1 MLKLDHI
8 TDKMAYFAQSPEKSE
23 DRKSGKTEQ
32 KAGEQAAV
40 LDLSADVQESRQKQY
55 EEYKARLSEM
65 ETLMQQVEDN
75 RTKKTQRSAIS
86 DRVKIM
92 EVARRIARGAKVPP
106 KDEKKLMEYSMEL
119 YMAVKNM
126 AALCQDKDK
135 KKYKSLWKDEEDGT
149 SMELSAEQGAEPDGG
164 NGAEIEDVYSGDL

>member
-8 TDKMAYFAQSPEKSE
+8 TDKTAYFAQSPEKIE

-106 KDEKKLMEYSMEL
+106 KDERKLMEYSREL
-119 YMAVKNM
+119 
-126 AALCQDKDK
+126 
-135 KKYKSLWKDEEDGT
+135 
-149 SMELSAEQGAEPDGG
+149 
-164 NGAEIEDVYSGDL
+164 